1 MRAFFNKLYGKSES
15 FAQPSLLQQTFQ
27 RLAGDFKT
35 QELAQFIKK
44 AYDMALSLEHKVS
57 TDLLETEGMSGRKYR
72 YLINNLIGLI
82 NNPRYLEVGSWK
94 GSTACAAM
102 YLNKLKIT
110 CIDNWSEFNGPK
122 EIFLNNVR
130 MFSNSNTDFRIIES
144 DFRGVDFNSIG
155 KHNVYLFDGP
165 HLEKD
170 QFDGINLALPALDET
185 FILIVDDWNWP
196 APRKGTFDAL
206 SNSDIAIIASIEVFT
221 CTDIE
226 NASNRPYIYFENSD
240 WHNGYLIA
248 VCQKPSTS

>member
-1 MRAFFNKLYGKSES
+1 MRYVFNKFFGKSEIS
-15 FAQPSLLQQTFQ
+15 AQPTLLQQTFH
-27 RLAGDFKT
+27 RMRGDFKS

-44 AYDMALSLEHKVS
+44 AYDMALSLEHKLS
-57 TDLLETEGMSGRKYR
+57 TELLKTEGMSGRKYR
-72 YLINNLIGLI
+72 YFINNLISLI

-102 YLNKLKIT
+102 WQNNLKIT

-122 EIFLNNVR
+122 EIFLNNIDK
-130 MFSNSNTDFRIIES
+130 FSNSKTDFRIIES
-144 DFRGVDFNSIG
+144 DFREVDFKSLG
-155 KHNVYLFDGP
+155 KYNIYLFDGP

-170 QFDGINLALPALDET
+170 QFDGIKLALPALEET

-206 SNSDIAIIASIEVFT
+206 SSLDIAIIASIEVFT

-226 NASNRPYIYFENSD
+226 SADNRPFIYYENSD

-248 VCQKPSTS
+248 VCKKLPS